1 MTLAITNKH
10 VKSNGFLGIFC
21 AFAYTKPKNSFRLK
35 HTIYVV
41 KTLTFT
47 FHLYLFQRE
56 IYGKVAEE
64 LAAKKRDPCW
74 IYPMAKEE
82 ATTIL
87 RARVKASVKLQ
98 LVVLHLIWWTLPPF
112 VW

>member
-1 MTLAITNKH
+1 M
-10 VKSNGFLGIFC
+10 
-21 AFAYTKPKNSFRLK
+21 R
-35 HTIYVV
+35 
-41 KTLTFT
+41 TLTFT
-47 FHLYLFQRE
+47 FHLYCLFQRE

-87 RARVKASVKLQ
+87 RARVKVSVKCLTSNKGSTIN
-98 LVVLHLIWWTLPPF
+98 HLGGAWCGFSRTEF
-112 VW
+112 FFFR